1 MSKAND
7 DIPARQLAAGLL
19 HDWFVTRQFPDRSIP
34 SGIPRRA
41 LVTEMLYGAVRM
53 RRQLDWIMG
62 QLVNRQTDDEARA
75 LLHIGLY
82 KLFHMEQVPE
92 YAAVS
97 ETVDAARALC
107 SAPTARFVNAILR
120 RAIRERETL
129 TAALAKQCP
138 GIRLSHPGNKQ

>member
-1 MSKAND
+1 MSRPND
-7 DIPARQLAAGLL
+7 DIPARQMAADLL
-19 HDWFVTRQFPDRSIP
+19 HDWFVTKQFPDRSVP
-34 SGIPRRA
+34 SGIARRA

-53 RRQLDWIMG
+53 RRQLDWIMA
-62 QLVNRQTDDEARA
+62 QLVSRQTDEPARA

-82 KLFHMEQVPE
+82 QLLHMDQVPE

-120 RAIRERETL
+120 RALR
-129 TAALAKQCP
+129 
-138 GIRLSHPGNKQ
+138 